1 VKSLAWSERFDRW
14 STGRVSG
21 PIILLVVM
29 WVTFQLTTLIAQ
41 PLQLWLAHLFAGPV
55 SDGAT
60 ALLRWMRLAGTWVH
74 GLVVNG
80 IIAGVGTLLAFLPLM
95 IIMFVLLS
103 ILEHS
108 GYMARAAVTASGLM
122 RRIGLPGE
130 AFLPLIVGFG
140 CNVPAVISTRD
151 LADPRQR
158 RLTALLVPFTSCSA
172 RLTVYMLVSSA
183 FFGRWAGTA
192 VFAMYVLSILLV
204 VGVGWTLR
212 RAMWARWPGLPMV
225 LDLPPVHTPGW
236 RAVVASAW
244 ARVVDFLKTASGIIV
259 AVVVVVWVLQ
269 AIPVGAGHGGFG
281 DVALDSSLFAAVA
294 QVFAPLFLLAGFG
307 TWHLVAP
314 LVAGFAAKEAVVA
327 SLGQTFGGGDL
338 SGALHTA
345 FGAASGGHAVA
356 GAAAFL
362 VFVLVYTPCAA
373 TVAALRRQIG
383 WRWTGFGVALQL
395 ILAWVLAVV
404 VFQIGRLL

>member
-1 VKSLAWSERFDRW
+1 MKSLAWSERFDRW

-21 PIILLVVM
+21 PIILLVIM

-41 PLQLWLAHLFAGPV
+41 PLQLWLAHLFSGPV

-60 ALLRWMRLAGTWVH
+60 TLLRWMHLANTWVH

-140 CNVPAVISTRD
+140 CNVPAVIATQD

-204 VGVGWTLR
+204 VGVGWALR
-212 RAMWARWPGLPMV
+212 RAMWQRWPGLPMI

-236 RAVVASAW
+236 RAVVKSAW
-244 ARVVDFLKTASGIIV
+244 DRVVDFLKTASGIIV

-269 AIPVGAGHGGFG
+269 AIPVGAGSFG
-281 DVALDSSLFAAVA
+281 DVALDNSLFAAVA
-294 QVFAPLFLLAGFG
+294 RVFAPLFAFAGFG
-307 TWHLVAP
+307 AWHLVAP

-338 SGALHTA
+338 AAALHTA
-345 FGAASGGHAVA
+345 FGAASGGHALA
-356 GAAAFL
+356 AAAAFL

-373 TVAALRRQIG
+373 TVSALRHQVG
-383 WRWTGFGVALQL
+383 GRWTAFGVALQL

>member
-1 VKSLAWSERFDRW
+1 VKTWSERFDRW

-21 PIILLVVM
+21 PIILLAVM
-29 WVTFQLTTLIAQ
+29 WVVFQLTTLVAQ
-41 PLQLWLAHLFAGPV
+41 PLQVWLAHLFAGPV

-60 ALLRWMRLAGTWVH
+60 ALLRWIHLANTWVH
-74 GLVVNG
+74 GLVVGG

-108 GYMARAAVTASGLM
+108 GYMARAAVTANGLM

-140 CNVPAVISTRD
+140 CNVPAVIATRD
-151 LADPRQR
+151 LTDPRQR

-192 VFAMYVLSILLV
+192 VFAMYVLSIVLV
-204 VGVGWTLR
+204 VAVGWVLR
-212 RAMWARWPGLPMV
+212 RAMWQRWPGLPMV
-225 LDLPPVHTPGW
+225 LDLPPVHRPGW

-244 ARVVDFLKTASGIIV
+244 DRVVDFLKTASGIIV

-269 AIPVGAGHGGFG
+269 AIPVGVGGGTFG
-281 DVALDSSLFAAVA
+281 DTSLDNSLFAAVSR
-294 QVFAPLFLLAGFG
+294 VFAPLFTLAGFG
-307 TWHLVAP
+307 VWHLVAP
-314 LVAGFAAKEAVVA
+314 LVAGFAAKEAVVS

-338 SGALHTA
+338 TAALHTA
-345 FGAASGGHAVA
+345 FGAASGGHTLAA
-356 GAAAFL
+356 AAAFL
-362 VFVLVYTPCAA
+362 AFVLVYTPCAA
-373 TVAALRRQIG
+373 TVSALRHQIG
-383 WRWTGFGVALQL
+383 GRWTAFGVALQL
-395 ILAWVLAVV
+395 VLAWVLAVV